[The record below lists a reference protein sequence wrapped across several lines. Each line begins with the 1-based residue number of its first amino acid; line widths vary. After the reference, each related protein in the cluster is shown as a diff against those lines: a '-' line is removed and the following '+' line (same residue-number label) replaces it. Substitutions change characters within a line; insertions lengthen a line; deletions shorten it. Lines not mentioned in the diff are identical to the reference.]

1 MKLFLAYIFLAIYFI
16 TGVQGEG
23 YMLVSLVDGK
33 LSRQLANN
41 NQNTFLFGD
50 NGTMKC
56 LEAEKYFGF
65 SESGEYAM
73 LDSPYLGFDLTL
85 IAGSMSK
92 YELSL
97 NNNSRFYLCRD
108 KRIFID
114 KRCSGARAARITYVK
129 YL

>member
-1 MKLFLAYIFLAIYFI
+1 MKSFSAYMWLAIYFV
-16 TGVQGEG
+16 TGVQGKG
-23 YMLVSLVDGK
+23 YMLISLVNGK
-33 LSRQLANN
+33 LRRQIANN
-41 NQNTFLFGD
+41 DKNTFLFDD
-50 NGTMKC
+50 NGTIMC
-56 LEAEKYFGF
+56 LDAAQYFGF
-65 SESGEYAM
+65 SESGEFVM
-73 LDSPYLGFDLTL
+73 LDSPYLGFDLTS

-92 YELSL
+92 YEVSL